1 MSESSLNSVV
11 SFKRQKFWHV
21 QISAMLEGELL
32 SCDMKV
38 EALSAIDACRFCI
51 RNVAAE
57 IALSEFSESDADAE
71 YISTYLEA
79 ATDRNIEKIKAGIV
93 FKRVVLVTNPAMMC
107 AGGSG
112 MRVAA
117 RDDQGKQEQKAKI
130 EVKESERN
138 KNYG

>member
-1 MSESSLNSVV
+1 MSDINPGT

-21 QISAMLEGELL
+21 QLSAMLDGELL

-38 EALSAIDACRFCI
+38 EALSAADACGLCI
-51 RNVAAE
+51 NNVAVDIAFSE
-57 IALSEFSESDADAE
+57 LEQTTNLRDDPSIALC
-71 YISTYLEA
+71 LE
-79 ATDRNIEKIKAGIV
+79 DRAVETAIKIKAGIV
-93 FKRVVLVTNPAMMC
+93 FKRIVLVTNPAMMC

>member
-1 MSESSLNSVV
+1 MSDINPGT

-38 EALSAIDACRFCI
+38 GALSVTEACRFCI
-51 RNVAAE
+51 RNVAAD
-57 IALSEFSESDADAE
+57 IAMTEFSESDADAE
-71 YISTYLEA
+71 HISTYLEA
-79 ATDRNIEKIKAGIV
+79 ATDRIREKIKAGIV

-138 KNYG
+138 RNYG

>member
-1 MSESSLNSVV
+1 MSDSSLNSVV

-21 QISAMLEGELL
+21 QISVILEGELL

-38 EALSAIDACRFCI
+38 EALSVAEACRFCI
-51 RNVAAE
+51 RNVAAD
-57 IALSEFSESDADAE
+57 IALTEFSESDEDAE

-79 ATDRNIEKIKAGIV
+79 ATDRNVEKLKAGIV
-93 FKRVVLVTNPAMMC
+93 FKRIVLVTNPAMMC

-112 MRVAA
+112 MRVSAK
-117 RDDQGKQEQKAKI
+117 DDQGKQEQKVKI